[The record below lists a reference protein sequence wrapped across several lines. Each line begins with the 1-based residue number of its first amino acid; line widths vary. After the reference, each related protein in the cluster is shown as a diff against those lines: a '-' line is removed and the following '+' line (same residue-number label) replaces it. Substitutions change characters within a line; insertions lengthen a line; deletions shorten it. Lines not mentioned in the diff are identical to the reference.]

1 METIFWVVIIVFEAL
16 VIAVLLIRA
25 KAVKEREDELQDRVA
40 YLQQSGERYYRQ
52 LLTLQ
57 KRITKYERS
66 ITWVKTPETDIRVL
80 QSKVRE
86 QLSIDLVSDG
96 LISFTN
102 REIPREDKKA
112 VEVIVTGTIKVLKP

>member
-1 METIFWVVIIVFEAL
+1 MGATFWMVISFIGAL
-16 VIAVLLIRA
+16 LLAISWA
-25 KAVKEREDELQDRVA
+25 KVDLAKVREMELQ
-40 YLQQSGERYYRQ
+40 ERISSLEDSVENYKFQ
-52 LLTLQ
+52 LKTLQ

-96 LISFTN
+96 VISFSN